1 MSGTLLVRGARQL
14 ITLRGSAEPRRG
26 AALKELGI
34 IRDGAVLIEDGRIV
48 EVGLSRRVENLGLV
62 HRSQEID
69 ATGHVVMP
77 GFVDCHMHFAWDVP
91 RLDDYEAS
99 IAGAAQEPAHASA
112 PALQA
117 LHNASAKRLEY
128 RARQFVN
135 AMVRHGT
142 TTLEAKSGYG
152 LDTRGEL
159 KFLRVQ
165 AMLNGA
171 ALDIV
176 STFLTPRSL
185 PAAHA
190 GDPDGYISWMCSE
203 MLPAISRRRFA
214 RFAGLR
220 CGGEV
225 FDLEQSRRYLDAAR
239 ALGFQL
245 KIHAGQYPA
254 NDAVRLGV
262 EVGAAS
268 VDCLHDAGPAEVDLL
283 ARSNTMAVLLP
294 GAAFQHFSQHGFQ
307 HGAGRCAP
315 ARQLI
320 DGGVAVALGS
330 NFNPAASSTC
340 SMPAIV
346 ALACAH
352 LGMSP
357 AEAICAATF
366 NAACAIGSGQAAGS
380 LEVGKPADLIVLNA
394 SDYREIPYHFGVNL
408 VNRTVKR
415 GVTIYQEGKVGASR

>member
-26 AALKELGI
+26 AALAELGI
-34 IRDGAVLIEDGRIV
+34 IRDGALLIEDGRIV
-48 EVGLSRRVENLGLV
+48 QVGLSRRVENLALV

-77 GFVDCHMHFAWDVP
+77 GFVDCHAHLVGGGAW
-91 RLDDYEAS
+91 LDDAETR
-99 IAGAAQEPAHASA
+99 IEPAHGPA
-112 PALQA
+112 PTIQA
-117 LHNASAKRLEY
+117 IRNASAKRLES

-135 AMVRHGT
+135 AMIRHGT
-142 TTLEAKSGYG
+142 TTLEAKSGHG
-152 LDTRGEL
+152 LDVRGEL
-159 KFLRVQ
+159 KILRVQ
-165 AMLNGA
+165 ARLHRA
-171 ALDIV
+171 PLDIA
-176 STFLTPRSL
+176 STFLTPRSI

-190 GDPDGYISWMCSE
+190 SDPAGYISWMCSE
-203 MLPAISRRRFA
+203 LLPAICRRSFA

-220 CGGEV
+220 CGEQV
-225 FDLEQSRRYLDAAR
+225 FNMEQSRRYLEAAR

-245 KIHAGQYPA
+245 KIHAGQHPA
-254 NDAVRLGV
+254 SDAVRLAV

-268 VDCLHDAGPAEVDLL
+268 VDHLRDAGPADVDLL

-294 GAAFQHFSQHGFQ
+294 GAAFRHSNE
-307 HGAGRCAP
+307 RCAP

-320 DGGVAVALGS
+320 DGGAAVALGT
-330 NFNPAASSTC
+330 NFNPGASSTY
-340 SMPAIV
+340 SMPTIV

-352 LGMSP
+352 LGMTP

-366 NAACAIGSGQAAGS
+366 NAACAIGSGQVAGS

-394 SDYREIPYHFGVNL
+394 SDYREIPYHFGANL

-415 GVTIYQEGKVGASR
+415 GVTIYQEGKVAAR

>member
-14 ITLRGSAEPRRG
+14 ITLRGPAEPRRG
-26 AALKELGI
+26 AALKELSI
-34 IRDGAVLIEDGRIV
+34 IRDGALLIEDGRIV
-48 EVGLSRRVENLGLV
+48 EVGLSRRVENLALLHG
-62 HRSQEID
+62 SQEID

-77 GFVDCHMHFAWDVP
+77 GFVDCHTHLVWGLP
-91 RLDDYEAS
+91 CLDDFEAR
-99 IAGAAQEPAHASA
+99 IAGAPEADHATG
-112 PALQA
+112 PTIQA
-117 LHNASAKRLEY
+117 LCNASGNRLEA

-135 AMVRHGT
+135 AMIRHGT

-152 LDTRGEL
+152 LDARSEL
-159 KFLRVQ
+159 KLLRVQ
-165 AMLNGA
+165 ARLDRA
-171 ALDIV
+171 PLDIA
-176 STFLTPRSL
+176 STFLTPPCI
-185 PAAHA
+185 PAAA
-190 GDPDGYISWMCSE
+190 ASDPAGYISWMCSE
-203 MLPAISRRRFA
+203 LLPAIRRRAFA
-214 RFAGLR
+214 RFAGVR
-220 CGGEV
+220 CGERA
-225 FDLEQSRRYLDAAR
+225 FNMEQSRRYLETAR

-245 KIHAGQYPA
+245 KIHAGQNPA
-254 NDAVRLGV
+254 SDAVRLAV

-268 VDCLHDAGPAEVDLL
+268 VDRLHDACPADLDLL

-294 GAAFQHFSQHGFQ
+294 GTAFQPGFQPGFQ
-307 HGAGRCAP
+307 HGDGLCAP

-320 DGGVAVALGS
+320 DEGAAVALGT
-330 NFNPAASSTC
+330 NFNPGASSTY
-340 SMPAIV
+340 SMPTIV

-366 NAACAIGSGQAAGS
+366 NAACAIGSGPMAGS

-415 GVTIYQEGKVGASR
+415 GVTIYQEGKVVGR

>member
-34 IRDGAVLIEDGRIV
+34 IRDGALLIADGRIV
-48 EVGLSRRVENLGLV
+48 EVGLSRRVENLGLA

-77 GFVDCHMHFAWDVP
+77 GFVDCHAHLVWGVP
-91 RLDDYEAS
+91 SLEDYEAG
-99 IAGAAQEPAHASA
+99 IAGAAQEPASTFHA
-112 PALQA
+112 LR
-117 LHNASAKRLEY
+117 NASAKRLES

-135 AMVRHGT
+135 AMIRHGT

-152 LDTRGEL
+152 FDERSEL
-159 KFLRVQ
+159 KMLRVQ
-165 AMLNGA
+165 AKLDRA
-171 ALDIV
+171 PLDIA

-190 GDPDGYISWMCSE
+190 GDPAGYISWMCSE
-203 MLPAISRRRFA
+203 LLPAIRRRTFA
-214 RFAGLR
+214 RFAGFR
-220 CGGEV
+220 CGEGV
-225 FDLEQSRRYLDAAR
+225 FDMEQSRRYLGAAR
-239 ALGFQL
+239 GLGFQL
-245 KIHAGQYPA
+245 KIHAGQDPA
-254 NDAVRLGV
+254 SDAVRLAV

-268 VDCLHDAGPAEVDLL
+268 VDHLHDAGPADVDLL
-283 ARSNTMAVLLP
+283 AHSNTMAVLLP
-294 GAAFQHFSQHGFQ
+294 GDAFQHGD
-307 HGAGRCAP
+307 GRCAP

-320 DGGVAVALGS
+320 DGGAAVALGT
-330 NFNPAASSTC
+330 NFNPGASSTC
-340 SMPAIV
+340 SMAAIV
-346 ALACAH
+346 ALACAR

-357 AEAICAATF
+357 AEAICAAIF
-366 NAACAIGSGQAAGS
+366 NSACAIGSGQVAGS

-394 SDYREIPYHFGVNL
+394 SDYREIPYRFGVNL

-415 GVTIYQEGKVGASR
+415 GVTIYQEGKVTGRA